1 MRIAIVGSGV
11 SGLVAAHLLHPH
23 HQVTMFEARDRIGGH
38 VNTVEV
44 PSIDGSPLAID
55 TGFIV
60 YNEHNYPVFSKL
72 LDQLGVKTQ
81 PSDMSFSVR
90 CDRTGLEYNGSTIRQ
105 LFAQRRNLFR
115 PSFHRM
121 LRDILRFNREATSA
135 VLDWASDLT
144 LGAYVEEAGYS
155 HGLSEHYLLPMGS
168 ALWSVPRDQVLEM
181 PAAFFIRFFENHGM
195 LTVDDRPQWRVVCG
209 GSAQYV
215 ERLVEPF
222 RDRVRTN
229 TPVRSVE
236 RITSDGGSTV
246 TGVTVDGESFD
257 HVILACHSDQALS
270 LLADPTR
277 EERSILGAMPYQEN
291 DIVLHTDESVLPRT
305 RRAWG
310 AWNYHL
316 RGDTSGPATVTYNM
330 NMLQTLSGPRT
341 YCVTLNATDLVAPES
356 ILYRTTFHHPAYTTA
371 GFAAQERHADI
382 SGVQRTHFCGAY
394 WGFGFHEDGAR
405 SGVRVAEALGASL

>member
-72 LDQLGVKTQ
+72 LDQLGVQTQ

>member
-23 HQVTMFEARDRIGGH
+23 HEVTMFEARDRIGGH

-72 LDQLGVKTQ
+72 LDQLGVQTQ

-135 VLDWASDLT
+135 VLDGASDLT

>member
-1 MRIAIVGSGV
+1 MRIAVVGSGV

-23 HQVTMFEARDRIGGH
+23 HEVTMFEARDRIGGH

-44 PSIDGSPLAID
+44 PSTDGSPLAID

-72 LDQLGVKTQ
+72 LDQLGVETQ

-90 CDRTGLEYNGSTIRQ
+90 CDRTGLEYNGTTIRQ
-105 LFAQRRNLFR
+105 LFAQRRNLVR

-121 LRDILRFNREATSA
+121 LRDILRFNREAA
-135 VLDWASDLT
+135 PAILDGAPDLT

-155 HGLSEHYLLPMGS
+155 SGLSEHYLLPMGS

-181 PAAFFIRFFENHGM
+181 PAAFFVRFFENHGM
-195 LTVDDRPQWRVVCG
+195 LTVDDRPEWRVVCG
-209 GSAQYV
+209 GSGRYV

-229 TPVRSVE
+229 TPVRRIE
-236 RITSDGGSTV
+236 RTTSDGGSSV
-246 TGVTVDGESFD
+246 TGATVDGEPFD
-257 HVILACHSDQALS
+257 HVILACHADQALS
-270 LLADPTR
+270 LLADPTP
-277 EERSILGAMPYQEN
+277 EERSVLGAMPYQEN
-291 DIVLHTDESVLPRT
+291 DVVLHTDESVLPRT

-356 ILYRTTFHHPAYTTA
+356 ILYRTTFHHPVYTTA

-382 SGVQRTHFCGAY
+382 SGIRRTHFCGAY